1 MASLT
6 IRKLDDELYRR
17 IGIRAKQNER
27 SIEAEVR
34 EILAQNVP
42 SKHEIAMELAEYQ
55 LRMRAKHGE
64 LPDSGDLIR
73 QMRDSE

>member
-6 IRKLDDELYRR
+6 IRKLDEDLYRR
-17 IGIRAKQNER
+17 IGIRAKQNSR

-34 EILAQNVP
+34 EILANSVP
-42 SKHEIAMELAEYQ
+42 SKQDIAQELAEYQ

-64 LPDSGDLIR
+64 LPDSGALIR
-73 QMRDSE
+73 EMRDKG